1 MHHPGSVGDYPRY
14 NALWPSRSL
23 LSHASALTT
32 HPRIAF
38 TLCRPQP
45 VDAGHGCGIRQ
56 PTAKQ
61 DRVSARVDTVC
72 SRRAARSWR
81 VGDERNTDHLQV
93 TQVTAVCKPSV
104 R

>member
-1 MHHPGSVGDYPRY
+1 MHHPGSVGDYPGY
-14 NALWPSRSL
+14 NVQCTIAAAFTPHSSPI
-23 LSHASALTT
+23 

-56 PTAKQ
+56 LAAKHN
-61 DRVSARVDTVC
+61 RVSARVDTVR
-72 SRRAARSWR
+72 SRPAARSWR
-81 VGDERNTDHLQV
+81 VGDGRNTDHLQV

-104 R
+104 H